1 MLPCLNLSEGK
12 IPIYIA
18 LWERVGNAVT
28 TNVGENR
35 MNLGIKVLLVQS
47 VNGTL
52 GGRMS
57 RWGQDTTL
65 SLEWETIL

>member
-28 TNVGENR
+28 TNVGEDR

-47 VNGTL
+47 VTAL
-52 GGRMS
+52 FEGG
-57 RWGQDTTL
+57 
-65 SLEWETIL
+65 